1 MDKQREAAITH
12 ISNEHNVAEEHLKVL
27 VESVASWSTLREEYY
42 QVKVHDSVNQRMYRV
57 LLNGDGNEI
66 NRNELHKREE
76 KAYRDKYG
84 KFSPVSR
91 RDLQTLNQ
99 ILFSMSRFD

>member
-42 QVKVHDSVNQRMYRV
+42 QAKVHDSVNQGKRPRV
-57 LLNGDGNEI
+57 AI
-66 NRNELHKREE
+66 H
-76 KAYRDKYG
+76 
-84 KFSPVSR
+84 
-91 RDLQTLNQ
+91 
-99 ILFSMSRFD
+99 